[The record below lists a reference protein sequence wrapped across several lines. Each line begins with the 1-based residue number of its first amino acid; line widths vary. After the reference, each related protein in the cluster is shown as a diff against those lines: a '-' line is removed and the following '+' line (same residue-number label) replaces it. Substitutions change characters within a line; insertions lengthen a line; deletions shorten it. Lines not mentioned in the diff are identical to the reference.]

1 MKRITRVKISAE
13 QGATLHDNLTYAQ
26 RRRGEGIFPDRPRWR
41 SSCPLNTS
49 TESVRHATI
58 CLARYDSIL
67 IGRSRGQRNAG
78 CSPIPGRSPL
88 PGPPRPPYRPYLNYE
103 AHNCIIISRTD
114 LHGFLSRNTAHPSSP
129 PPHAGSALLPLRAP
143 RRGRERSARRASYLD
158 PREPTKRSS
167 VARVHRRT

>member
-1 MKRITRVKISAE
+1 MKRITRIKISAE

-26 RRRGEGIFPDRPRWR
+26 RRRDEGIFPDRPRWR
-41 SSCPLNTS
+41 SSCPLNNEHRIGAS
-49 TESVRHATI
+49 YDDLLGMLRFHPDRA
-58 CLARYDSIL
+58 LARST
-67 IGRSRGQRNAG
+67 QRRLFAD
-78 CSPIPGRSPL
+78 PRPLPL

-103 AHNCIIISRTD
+103 AHNCIIISRTN

-129 PPHAGSALLPLRAP
+129 SPHAGSALPPLRAP